1 MENNAI
7 ITRLRGFI
15 EAEMRNYSMDI
26 AGITPVYVYRMW
38 GGNFAI
44 EDIERGL
51 KESRMVV
58 DKKILDELSK
68 LVLCNT

>member
-7 ITRLRGFI
+7 ITRLCGFI
-15 EAEMRNYSMDI
+15 EAEMRNCSMDI

-44 EDIERGL
+44 EDHCCPL
-51 KESRMVV
+51 KIVDMV
-58 DKKILDELSK
+58 KNLKIK
-68 LVLCNT
+68 